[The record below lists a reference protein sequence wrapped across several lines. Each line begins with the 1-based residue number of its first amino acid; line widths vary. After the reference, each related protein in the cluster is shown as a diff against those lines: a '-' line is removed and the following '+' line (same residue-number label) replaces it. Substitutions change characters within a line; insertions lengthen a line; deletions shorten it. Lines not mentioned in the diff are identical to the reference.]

1 METLLL
7 VGYAVSMILFA
18 VIVIAIIKSKAD
30 ERYVAKVIR
39 EYYNSKN
46 EIEKKVF

>member
-18 VIVIAIIKSKAD
+18 VIVIAIIKSKVD
-30 ERYVAKVIR
+30 ENYVSQKVK
-39 EYYNSKN
+39 EYYDSK
-46 EIEKKVF
+46 IEKEVF